1 MFSRIRLAALRRR
14 TTPAMLAPAV
24 LALAFAG
31 PAMAS
36 GTGLTFP
43 EAQQRALGRSL
54 QLRAQDAA
62 VTASQELAAA
72 ARQLPDPMLKAG
84 VENVPLSGPDRYSL
98 GRDSMT
104 MRRIGIEQELTRS
117 VKRDLRAQRYER
129 VANKTRAEQVAA
141 AGAVERDTAL
151 AWLDLYYFEQMAQ
164 VVAEQAGQAEA
175 LVVAVDAA
183 YRGGRSSRADL
194 LAARSA
200 LAMVHDRASA
210 IERQRQSARTTLVR
224 WVGELPGLALAGS
237 PDLTHIRHDP
247 DTLPHQLEHHPEV
260 SVLNRAADL
269 ASTEARLADAESR
282 PDWRVELAFQQRG
295 PDYPNMVSFGV
306 AVPLQWD
313 RKHRQDRE
321 IAARLAL
328 ADQARDE
335 RDEALRMHTAETAN
349 QVGEW
354 RTGLE
359 RMDRY
364 RTELL
369 PLAHERADA
378 LLAAYRGGKSALADV
393 IAARRDELETR
404 LQSLQL
410 EADTARLWA
419 RLNFLFPTSQMNTVS
434 NLNKPEA
441 P

>member
-14 TTPAMLAPAV
+14 TMPAMLMPAL

-31 PAMAS
+31 PATAS
-36 GTGLTFP
+36 GIGLTLP
-43 EAQQRALGRSL
+43 DAQKRALDRSQ

-62 VTASQELAAA
+62 VAASQELAAA
-72 ARQLPDPMLKAG
+72 AGQLPDPMLKLG
-84 VENVPLSGPDRYSL
+84 VDNVPVSGPDRYSL
-98 GRDSMT
+98 ARDSMT

-117 VKRDLRAQRYER
+117 DKRNLRAERYR
-129 VANKTRAEQVAA
+129 RQADKTRAEQVAA
-141 AGAVERDTAL
+141 AGAVERETAL
-151 AWLDLYYFEQMAQ
+151 AWLDLYYFQQMAQ
-164 VVAEQAGQAEA
+164 VVADQAGQAEA

-183 YRGGRSSRADL
+183 YRGGRASRADL

-200 LAMVHDRASA
+200 LGMVHDRASA
-210 IERQRQSARTTLVR
+210 IHRQRQSARTSLLR
-224 WVGELPGLALAGS
+224 WVGEMPDLALAGN
-237 PDLTHIRHDP
+237 PDLTHIRHNP
-247 DTLPHQLEHHPEV
+247 DTLSSELEHHPEV
-260 SVLNRAADL
+260 SVLNRAEDL
-269 ASTEARLADAESR
+269 ARTEARLADAESR
-282 PDWRVELAFQQRG
+282 PDWRVEMAFQQRG

-328 ADQARDE
+328 AEQARDE
-335 RDEALRMHTAETAN
+335 RDEALRMHTAETSN

-359 RMDRY
+359 RMARY
-364 RTELL
+364 RNELL
-369 PLAHERADA
+369 PLAQERSGAV
-378 LLAAYRGGKSALADV
+378 LAAYRGGKGTLADV

-404 LQSLQL
+404 LQALQL

-434 NLNKPEA
+434 NLDKPEEQ
-441 P
+441 